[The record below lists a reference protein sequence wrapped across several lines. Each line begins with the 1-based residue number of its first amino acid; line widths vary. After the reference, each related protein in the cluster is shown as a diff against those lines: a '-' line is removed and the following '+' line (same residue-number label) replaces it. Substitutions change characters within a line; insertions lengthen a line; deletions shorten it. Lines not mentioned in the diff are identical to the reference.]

1 MVNSWR
7 KCSGTQSGSGN
18 HLAGQKVLRES
29 EFLKQAVPCS
39 FNLEL
44 STLKNIFTT
53 TQQANLGEAT
63 FHFLVRHFCKSLTL
77 SSVKLSCFF
86 KLSFYKRFFLPSDG
100 FDVNSPHNFGKTL
113 DNPQGLM

>member
-1 MVNSWR
+1 MLNSWR
-7 KCSGTQSGSGN
+7 KCSGAQSGSGN

-63 FHFLVRHFCKSLTL
+63 FHFLVRQVCCT
-77 SSVKLSCFF
+77 
-86 KLSFYKRFFLPSDG
+86 
-100 FDVNSPHNFGKTL
+100 GKTFL
-113 DNPQGLM
+113 QKPRTV